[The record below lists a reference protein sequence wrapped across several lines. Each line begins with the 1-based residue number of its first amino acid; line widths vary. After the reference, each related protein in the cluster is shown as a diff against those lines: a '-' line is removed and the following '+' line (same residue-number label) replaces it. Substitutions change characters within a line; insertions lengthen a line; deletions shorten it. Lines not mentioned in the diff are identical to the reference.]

1 MILSW
6 LKQWNGM
13 RLLRLGV
20 GTAAIVQGFNS
31 PTPFLWVIGAV
42 LVIQAVMNIGCIGGA
57 CAVPLSKQQLKQEG
71 KHEESL

>member
-13 RLLRLGV
+13 RLLRVGI

-42 LVIQAVMNIGCIGGA
+42 LVIQAVMNIGCMGGA
-57 CAVPLSKQQLKQEG
+57 CAVPQSKQLKQES